1 MEIGVN
7 CSGEKASTVKNL
19 GYDFIEENFTALSE
33 LTSEQADEL
42 AKLYDK
48 IGIHAYSTCCFF
60 PGSMRLYEDD
70 SLEKIRKYATRGF
83 ENARKLGVK
92 ICVLGSGGVRNIPD
106 GVSREETERKF
117 CEILNLLGTLAEK
130 YSISIAVE
138 PLGKTETNF
147 IHTVKEAVDVV
158 KKCGKKN
165 VGALVDF
172 YHFFRN
178 GDTYDEILNAGDALI
193 HAHIARPNPD
203 RRPPQPEDMPIVT
216 EWAEV
221 LKKAGF
227 KGKLTLEC
235 AFGSDFDKAIT
246 DVYPLLECFRKI

>member
-1 MEIGVN
+1 MEIGV
-7 CSGEKASTVKNL
+7 CCRGDKAGIVKKL
-19 GYDFIEENFTALSE
+19 GYDYIEENFTTLSG

-42 AKLYDK
+42 AKKYDE
-48 IGIHAYSTCCFF
+48 IGIKAYSTCCFF
-60 PGSMRLYEDD
+60 PGSMPLYDED
-70 SLEKIRKYATRGF
+70 SLENIREYATRGF
-83 ENARKLGVK
+83 ENASRLGVK
-92 ICVLGSGGVRNIPD
+92 ICVLGSGGARSFPD

-117 CEILNLLGTLAEK
+117 CEVLNLLGALAEK

-178 GDTYDEILNAGDALI
+178 GDTYDGVLNAGDALI

-227 KGKLTLEC
+227 KGKLSLEC
-235 AFGSDFDKAIT
+235 SFGSDFDKSVT
-246 DVYPLLECFRKI
+246 DVYPLMECFRKI